1 MTGTADTRVV
11 IIGGGAMGGAIAQGL
26 AASGWTQVSVVEA
39 VAERRA
45 QLAANAALQVTD
57 DPAAVVPG
65 ARVVVLLV
73 KPKDAPA
80 ALDQLRAHLAPDAVL
95 VSMCAGVPIARVAEH
110 LPAGTPIVRVMPNT
124 PAQVGAGMAV
134 LSPAPGVADAD
145 LALAVELVGAV
156 GATIVLP
163 ETMQDAA
170 TALSGSGPA
179 YIFYVAE
186 AMIEAGV
193 QLGLTRDQAS
203 LLVNQTILGAGQLLV
218 AGEHPSVLRE
228 RVTSPGGTTAA
239 ALRELDAHAVRA
251 AFADA
256 VWAAHDRSRG

>member
-134 LSPAPGVADAD
+134 LSSAPGVADD
-145 LALAVELVGAV
+145 DRPWPSNWSVRWVP
-156 GATIVLP
+156 IVLP